1 MTILES
7 MKLHENDFSK
17 SESKVYQLIINK
29 PNIVETYT
37 ISKIANDSNTSVAAV
52 QRFCQTLGF
61 DGYKDFRFEMT
72 RELQTQQEKKT
83 PDNLFEQFTDNYAS
97 AIQQMKSVDIKQI
110 ESLAHNLITSDS
122 IYIYGI
128 HYSAIPAAGL
138 SFGLQDLGKANYLAR
153 DLMECSH
160 ASRTVTADSVLVHF
174 SVSGTTYQHDKYLDT
189 LTNSMPEKS
198 WLITMNPK
206 AASSKHNPF
215 RHTIVLPGS
224 KLTNQSIVDAQGIFL
239 VFVEGLLNLIHQN

>member
-1 MTILES
+1 
-7 MKLHENDFSK
+7 MKLHEADFSK
-17 SESKVYQLIINK
+17 SEYKVYQLISQK
-29 PNIVETYT
+29 PKIVETYT

-72 RELQTQQEKKT
+72 RELQTLQEKKA
-83 PDNLFEQFTDNYAS
+83 PDNLFEQFTDDYS
-97 AIQQMKSVDIKQI
+97 STIQQLKSVDIRKI
-110 ESLAHNLITSDS
+110 EALAQDLNNSDS

-160 ASRTVTADSVLVHF
+160 ASRTVNSESVLVHF
-174 SVSGTTYQHDKYLDT
+174 SVSGTTYQHYKYLDV

-198 WLITMNPK
+198 YLITMNPK
-206 AASSKHNPF
+206 AAASRNNPF
-215 RHTIVLPGS
+215 RHTIILPGS

>member
-7 MKLHENDFSK
+7 MKLHEQNFSK
-17 SESKVYQLIINK
+17 SEYKVYKLIAQK
-29 PNIVETYT
+29 PKIVETYT

-72 RELQTQQEKKT
+72 KELQTMQEKKT
-83 PDNLFEQFTDNYAS
+83 PDNLFEQFIDDYSS
-97 AIQQMKSVDIKQI
+97 AIQQLKSVDIRQI
-110 ESLAHNLITSDS
+110 EALAEDLKDSDS

-160 ASRTVTADSVLVHF
+160 ASRTMNENSVLVHF
-174 SVSGTTYQHDKYLDT
+174 SVSGTTFQHYKYLDT
-189 LTNSMPEKS
+189 PANSMPEKS

-206 AASSKHNPF
+206 AASSKQNPF

-224 KLTNQSIVDAQGIFL
+224 KLSNQSIVDTQGIFGI
-239 VFVEGLLNLIHQN
+239 FTEGLLNLIHQN